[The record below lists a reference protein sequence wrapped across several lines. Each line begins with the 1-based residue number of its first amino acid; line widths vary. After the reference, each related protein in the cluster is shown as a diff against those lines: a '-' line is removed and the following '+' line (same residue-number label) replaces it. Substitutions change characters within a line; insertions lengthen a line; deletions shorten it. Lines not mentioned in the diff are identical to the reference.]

1 MQFDLLIIF
10 IYRTNLNL
18 NVSELKWKNPGRRS
32 PTPEAVE
39 STEETDTSEQEVEN
53 KDFDFDAEDF
63 GGGVVTPQRRNPN
76 SELKGSARKLTT
88 SFGNVLSNMKRHRQL
103 EEMDMSDD
111 TPTKP
116 SSS

>member
-1 MQFDLLIIF
+1 MEPVWNNLIF
-10 IYRTNLNL
+10 WF
-18 NVSELKWKNPGRRS
+18 SELKWKNPGRRP

-39 STEETDTSEQEVEN
+39 SRKEETESYEQEVEN

-63 GGGVVTPQRRNPN
+63 SGSVVTPQRRNPG

-103 EEMDMSDD
+103 EEMEMKDESQ
-111 TPTKP
+111 TKP
-116 SSS
+116 S